1 MVVALSLLGLA
12 YYLLGI
18 YFIPQFTLKFDK
30 RAWVDVNF
38 SHLTPPPPLHV
49 AQCFDVGRIERET
62 MYNWTEAQ
70 VLPRRRM
77 VNAGTGMNVDMGCYE
92 AAKLVQPID
101 PDVGYAYPT
110 SGWIPIG
117 DAAGEDER
125 HRQAKALL
133 SKDLTYDDRHIPP
146 QHRVLTYHTYWRTDL
161 LPFSDRQAFTLR
173 AFLATQP
180 LSTSRVVI
188 WSNSAA
194 TLATAAPLASLIA
207 KFPNNIQIRQ
217 VDFTS
222 LTSGTALEGNA
233 IFDERRAGLYDGKG
247 WIDGDAVRLL
257 VLYQYGGV
265 WMDMDQVLTRDLRPL
280 IEHEFVSQWD
290 CEGARLC
297 RCGVIPLANLLS
309 DKPYLRFNGALMHF
323 RKHSPYLCE
332 AFHIMSSLPPPRP
345 NSLNWGAHL
354 YHHLHRRLLH
364 GGQTPFAILP
374 WCFTDPQNCRKDI
387 AIPSPFVSDL
397 KVWRG
402 RPWTDGARE
411 ELEGRIGS
419 VFSVHLHNQWT
430 KSIPEHGWL
439 DRLVR
444 AQDEQVRVLEL
455 YQRWVGRK
463 C

>member
-1 MVVALSLLGLA
+1 MVVTLSFFGLA

-18 YFIPQFTLKFDK
+18 FFIPQFTLKFDK
-30 RAWVDVNF
+30 RAWVDLNF
-38 SHLTPPPPLHV
+38 SHLTPPPLLHV
-49 AQCFDVGRIERET
+49 AQCFDLGRIERET

-101 PDVGYAYPT
+101 PAVGYAYPT

-117 DAAGEDER
+117 NGGGEPER

-161 LPFSDRQAFTLR
+161 LPFSDRQASTLR

-194 TLATAAPLASLIA
+194 ALATAAPLAGLID
-207 KFPNNIQIRQ
+207 KFPTNIQIRQ

-222 LTSGTALEGNA
+222 LTRGTALEGNA
-233 IFDERRAGLYDGKG
+233 IFDEHREGLYDGKG

-290 CEGARLC
+290 CEGERLSQAW
-297 RCGVIPLANLLS
+297 RDP
-309 DKPYLRFNGALMHF
+309 
-323 RKHSPYLCE
+323 HS
-332 AFHIMSSLPPPRP
+332 
-345 NSLNWGAHL
+345 
-354 YHHLHRRLLH
+354 
-364 GGQTPFAILP
+364 
-374 WCFTDPQNCRKDI
+374 
-387 AIPSPFVSDL
+387 
-397 KVWRG
+397 
-402 RPWTDGARE
+402 
-411 ELEGRIGS
+411 
-419 VFSVHLHNQWT
+419 
-430 KSIPEHGWL
+430 
-439 DRLVR
+439 
-444 AQDEQVRVLEL
+444 
-455 YQRWVGRK
+455 
-463 C
+463 